1 MVQPSTQAP
10 VQLLGL
16 TATDGTATRIATD
29 GLSSIQAEAVRDEQ
43 ATTPSCVPDG
53 TSICPA
59 SLSGLS
65 RMAAADPGEVDE
77 PVDPEK
83 DATLLTQPLEV
94 DDFMVA
100 GFAWEAGGSLP
111 EDAQI
116 YLRVREKGTWS
127 PWFLNEIEDATGP
140 EGKPALGTG
149 ELVTA
154 GADAV
159 QASVVLKSVAHL
171 PTLPKGL
178 HLVLV
183 PGAPKGEQERTAEE
197 LKAVAANPTPV
208 APSEELEEEPQA
220 VSGTVPQGSA
230 QEGAEAGAAD
240 PDVAQTTR
248 PGTPATTGVAGGT
261 SAGPASAL
269 GRAVTSASGVPVPV
283 FSRAD
288 WHADEENM
296 TWVPEY
302 AKAQHVVVHHTA
314 GSNSYT
320 ADQSASIVR
329 GIYYYH
335 AVTLNWGDIGYN
347 LLVDKYGQVFEG
359 RYGTLSSAAGR
370 MAVGGHARG
379 VNTGTMGISMIGD
392 YSSAEPTAV
401 QLDRVGEL
409 AGWFLQRAGVPD
421 ALGSSGLTFRTT
433 ERYPAGQTVD
443 MPTILAHRDV
453 GYTACP
459 GGRAYARM
467 GQIRQIAQRQM
478 SGSTGSTNTRSNHVP
493 PSVKESVRS
502 ALARFAAAHSAMVG
516 GAASGPVPSG
526 KGAYQR
532 FAHGVA
538 YWSESTGVQFVGEPV
553 LSAWGGHG
561 WQDGEMGYPV
571 SGGAYGPNGTRHQ
584 VFEHGIAYWRTGEPV
599 VFLSGEILN
608 AWAELGW
615 ESAFWGMPVDRK
627 RDSSGGGFYQ
637 RFAHGVAYWSESTGV
652 QFVGE
657 PVLSAWGGHGWQD
670 GEMGYPVS
678 GGAYGPN
685 GTRHQVFEHGIAYW
699 RTGEPVVFLSGEILI
714 AWAELGWESAFWGMP
729 VDRKRDSSGGGF
741 YQRFA
746 HGVAY
751 WSESTGVQFVGE
763 PVLSAWGGHGWQDGE
778 MGYPVSG
785 GAYGPNGTRHQ
796 VFEHGIA
803 YWRTGEPVVFLSG
816 EILIAWAE
824 LGWESAFWG
833 MPVDRKRDSSG
844 GGFYQRFAH
853 GVAYWSE
860 STGVQFVGE
869 PVLSAWGGHGWQDG
883 EMGYPVSGGAYG
895 PNGTRHQVFEHGIA
909 YWRTGEPVVFLS
921 GEILNAWAR
930 SGWERSP
937 WGMPQDRQ
945 RPYLD
950 GAQQRFANGVAYW
963 TPASGV
969 RFGQPLPAGPDAWTR
984 SFQAGHII
992 SDAEFFQPGT
1002 LSVQTLRSF
1011 LHAKNPHCTPG
1022 PGGVACLK
1030 DYRASTARMD
1040 TAYCKPYEAGTN
1052 EDVATII
1059 TKASDACGI
1068 NPKVL
1073 VVMLQKEQGLVT
1085 ASGAALTTTRYT
1097 KAMGYGCPDF
1107 AECNPSYSGLA
1118 TQLYYGASGL
1128 VEYGQRPGAYNYRSG
1143 GTYQIAYHPRR
1154 SCGSAPVTIQNRATA
1169 ALYNYTPY
1177 QPNAAALRN
1186 MDGEGDSCSAYGN
1199 RNFWRTYNSWFR
1211 LSRR

>member
-1 MVQPSTQAP
+1 MNLKTAVISFATLSLACAAGLAQPPVLAQAEVLATPDAEQPAP
-10 VQLLGL
+10 VQLLDLTDSSGTTTEIAKAGL
-16 TATDGTATRIATD
+16 EAEQKEAVEESETQAPASNSGGTAISPTMRTR
-29 GLSSIQAEAVRDEQ
+29 LLQALA
-43 ATTPSCVPDG
+43 PSG
-53 TSICPA
+53 KA
-59 SLSGLS
+59 G
-65 RMAAADPGEVDE
+65 
-77 PVDPEK
+77 PVDPEA
-83 DATLLTQPLEV
+83 DATLLTKPMEV
-94 DDFMVA
+94 DEFLVA
-100 GFAWEAGGSLP
+100 GFAWNEGAELP
-111 EDAQI
+111 EGAQVF
-116 YLRVREKGTWS
+116 LRVREHGTWS
-127 PWFLNEIEDATGP
+127 KWFRNEVDASAGP
-140 EGKPALGTG
+140 DSAPTRGT
-149 ELVTA
+149 EEMVTA

-159 QASVVLKSVAHL
+159 QASVVLPSVSEL
-171 PTLPKGL
+171 RNLPKGL

-183 PGAPKGEQERTAEE
+183 PSRPEGEKAKQSADLPTVWAEKTAVAEE
-197 LKAVAANPTPV
+197 QDNDALSQPADAATKD
-208 APSEELEEEPQA
+208 AEATS
-220 VSGTVPQGSA
+220 SDGSA
-230 QEGAEAGAAD
+230 QDGPSSSATSAPLPAGTSGGAA
-240 PDVAQTTR
+240 VGLTTN
-248 PGTPATTGVAGGT
+248 T
-261 SAGPASAL
+261 L
-269 GRAVTSASGVPVPV
+269 QRAVVGASGLPVEV
-283 FSRAD
+283 NTRAD
-288 WHADEENM
+288 WGANESLMEWDRN
-296 TWVPEY
+296 Y
-302 AKAQHVVVHHTA
+302 APAKHVVVHHTA
-314 GSNSYT
+314 GSNAYT
-320 ADQSASIVR
+320 ASQSASIVR

-335 AVTLNWGDIGYN
+335 SQTLGWGDIGYN
-347 LLVDKYGQVFEG
+347 FLVDKFGQVFEG
-359 RYGTLSSAAGR
+359 RYGTLASAAGQ
-370 MAVGGHARG
+370 MVAGAHARG
-379 VNTGTMGISMIGD
+379 VNTGSMGISMMGD
-392 YSSAEPTAV
+392 YSNIDPTST
-401 QLDRVGEL
+401 QLDKVGKL
-409 AGWFLQRAGVPD
+409 AGWFLGRAGVED
-421 ALGSSGLTFRTT
+421 ARGNAPLAIQIT
-433 ERYPAGQTVD
+433 ERYRAGQSVNL
-443 MPTILAHRDV
+443 PVILAHRDV

-459 GGRAYARM
+459 GERGYSKM

-493 PSVKESVRS
+493 PSVNESVRS

-699 RTGEPVVFLSGEILI
+699 RTGEPVVFLSGEIL
-714 AWAELGWESAFWGMP
+714 
-729 VDRKRDSSGGGF
+729 
-741 YQRFA
+741 
-746 HGVAY
+746 
-751 WSESTGVQFVGE
+751 
-763 PVLSAWGGHGWQDGE
+763 
-778 MGYPVSG
+778 
-785 GAYGPNGTRHQ
+785 N
-796 VFEHGIA
+796 
-803 YWRTGEPVVFLSG
+803 
-816 EILIAWAE
+816 AWAE

-992 SDAEFFQPGT
+992 SDAEFFQPGI

-1128 VEYGQRPGAYNYRSG
+1128 VEYGQRPWAYNYRSG